1 MRLRIALYGE
11 SAVRLSRWR
20 ANVKSPIT
28 TLHCCP
34 RKSFVRQELEADSAE
49 KLGRKLSSIPR
60 ALSLV
65 PRRCIRNFVGIQISS
80 CRLAVYNRSCDIAA
94 LSPSLSELFN
104 IILKE
109 FASPHS
115 PALLSLF
122 VSFVPSHRARF
133 LFTAR
138 FCFPVN
144 LLIERKA
151 DYYYFFL
158 LFHSLA
164 ATNRGRLRVFQ

>member
-1 MRLRIALYGE
+1 MRFRIALYGE
-11 SAVRLSRWR
+11 SAVRHSRWR

-80 CRLAVYNRSCDIAA
+80 CRFAVYNRSCDIAA
-94 LSPSLSELFN
+94 LSLSLSVWVSYL
-104 IILKE
+104 ILYWRNL
-109 FASPHS
+109 
-115 PALLSLF
+115 LLSTLPPF
-122 VSFVPSHRARF
+122 SLF
-133 LFTAR
+133 LFPSFLR
-138 FCFPVN
+138 IVLDFYLQLVFVFP
-144 LLIERKA
+144 LIC
-151 DYYYFFL
+151 
-158 LFHSLA
+158 
-164 ATNRGRLRVFQ
+164 